1 MAADATIDA
10 GKTDI
15 VRSRINFTTGTLVG
29 PATLIVL
36 LGLLVPI
43 LILFR
48 YSLNLPAANG
58 LMNDAFTADNY
69 VHFITD
75 PYYRNILLRTI
86 RVAFICTLGCL
97 LLGFPLAFVLAR
109 TRSRFKNV
117 LILLI
122 VLPLFVGNAVR
133 AAGWMTLLGSKGMLN
148 SLLMSS
154 GLIAQPLEIMYTET
168 AVIIGLIS
176 INLPFMILTLQS
188 VLEGIDRS
196 VEEAAL
202 NLGAGPWMTF
212 WRVIWPLALPGTV
225 TGTIMTFILAMNAYA
240 TPVLLGGPQFKTMAP
255 LVYDQFQLGNWPFG
269 AALSF
274 VLMSSTFLLT
284 AFTGYWLQRRYRR

>member
-1 MAADATIDA
+1 MAAVATIDT
-10 GKTDI
+10 GGTDI
-15 VRSRINFTTGTLVG
+15 GRSTINLTTGTLVG

-48 YSLNLPAANG
+48 YSLDIPAANG
-58 LMNDAFTADNY
+58 LMNDAFTGENY
-69 VHFITD
+69 VRFITD
-75 PYYRNILLRTI
+75 QYYRNILVRTV
-86 RVAFICTLGCL
+86 RVAFACTLGCL

-148 SLLMSS
+148 SMLMSS
-154 GLIAQPLEIMYTET
+154 GMIDQPLEIMYTET
-168 AVIIGLIS
+168 AVIVGLIS

-274 VLMSSTFLLT
+274 ILMASTFLLT
-284 AFTGYWLQRRYRR
+284 AMTGYWFQRRYRR